1 MDALKLMSVAA
12 RAVAAVPGLVVHALV
27 EPQYSDED
35 VSFTGIETDRGDLT
49 VYTSWTSVGATD
61 LARRCSEVDLFS
73 SLPSTALPYAVPSL
87 LGTHTGYDT
96 LTAVF
101 SQTPGETVEEFE
113 AGTVE
118 WARKLG
124 RAVAAIHAL
133 DPAWVASNVPSYS
146 SLQMRERRLAE
157 LDAAA
162 QTGRIPSVLLERWE
176 KALENVALWQFS
188 PSVVHGALSPAAFRQ
203 VDSRIVALDEFG
215 GLHIGDPAED
225 VRPFTAGVADSVED
239 AFLVAYASGLP
250 TGLPSNLA
258 ERAGLLSELEL
269 ARWLM
274 QGLHSGDGDLM
285 AEAQDMLQEF
295 ADEVSPPPA
304 VAPAQMSFLADE
316 DSAEGAALDG
326 DFVDDVAAGP
336 ADEEPTFTGIIFGR
350 DDAAALPAEDWQDD
364 ADWDGR
370 EWDGSEEWPG
380 GSRPDG
386 AAS

>member
-1 MDALKLMSVAA
+1 MSVAA
-12 RAVAAVPGLVVHALV
+12 RAVAAVPGLVVHGLV

-35 VSFTGIETDRGDLT
+35 VSFTGIETDRGELT
-49 VYTSWTSVGATD
+49 VFTSWTSVGATD

-101 SQTPGETVEEFE
+101 SQTPGVPVEEFE
-113 AGTVE
+113 AAEVD

-162 QTGRIPSVLLERWE
+162 ETGRIPSVLLERWE
-176 KALENVALWQFS
+176 KALENVSLWQFS

-203 VDSRIVALDEFG
+203 SDSQIVALDEFG

-274 QGLHSGDGDLM
+274 QGLHAGDADTV
-285 AEAQDMLQEF
+285 AEAHSMLQEF
-295 ADEVSPPPA
+295 ADEVSPPA
-304 VAPAQMSFLADE
+304 VVAPAALSFLADS
-316 DSAEGAALDG
+316 DSADVDG
-326 DFVDDVAAGP
+326 VGTELVDDAA
-336 ADEEPTFTGIIFGR
+336 ADASIEEQSFSGVVFGR
-350 DDAAALPAEDWQDD
+350 DDAADLPAEEWQDGSGWDGQEWDD
-364 ADWDGR
+364 AD
-370 EWDGSEEWPG
+370 EWEA